1 MDVSLPIRSVIP
13 SLDGPVLAALVG
25 TVRPVG
31 LSEVQRLTG
40 GRGSV
45 AGVRKVLLRLV
56 ASGLVHSVPGGYV
69 LNRDHIAA
77 PAISELAQLHGE
89 LIARIR
95 HVLEHWDGHVHVA
108 GLFGSAARRDGD
120 EQSDIDVLVVAESS
134 DLDGLVE
141 TLAERIFAWTGNR
154 AQVLGRTMDDVR
166 RLRRAGEPIVEE
178 WERDLIVIVGER
190 RVLRATA

>member
-95 HVLEHWDGHVHVA
+95 DLLEHWDGHVHVA

-120 EQSDIDVLVVAESS
+120 ERSDIDVLVVAESA

-154 AQVLGRTMDDVR
+154 AQVLGKTMDDVR
-166 RLRRAGEPIVEE
+166 RLRRAGEPIVDE

-190 RVLRATA
+190 RFLRATA